1 VKADKAKALEMINQ
15 GTNGFLDRDLYPFCF
30 DAVDGRIVAVTN
42 PNAKSLLGKD
52 ERTLKDTAGKSY
64 GQANY
69 DAAQKPEGEI
79 SEFSFLF
86 PRPGADKTPVLKV
99 VFITRVEGLGCGAG
113 YYK

>member
-1 VKADKAKALEMINQ
+1 M
-15 GTNGFLDRDLYPFCF
+15 
-30 DAVDGRIVAVTN
+30 
-42 PNAKSLLGKD
+42 D
-52 ERTLKDTAGKSY
+52 ERTLKDTTGKSY

-79 SEFSFLF
+79 SEIGFLF
-86 PRPGADKTPVLKV
+86 PRPGAEKTPVPKV